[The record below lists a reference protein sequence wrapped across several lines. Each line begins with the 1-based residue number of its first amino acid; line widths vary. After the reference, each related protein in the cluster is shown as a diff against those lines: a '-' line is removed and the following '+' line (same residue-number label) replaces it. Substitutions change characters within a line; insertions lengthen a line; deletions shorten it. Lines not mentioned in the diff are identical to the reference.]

1 MNIQPHEYK
10 PIVMRYLNG
19 EATHEEEA
27 MIDAFIKQ
35 GEEQAALFNQWME
48 EWEANIFST
57 PAPAVDQAWQRLQ
70 NAIDHAE
77 DEETSPAHTAATPS
91 DGTLHIGRTVHMQWW
106 RKAVAAAAIIVI
118 IGCAAIWSFSGST
131 ATQTYLCSA
140 PAGSKTQVTLPD
152 GSKVWLNGGSSL
164 AYTNQFNNDNRRVEL
179 HGEAYFEVQK
189 QQGKP
194 FTVHTQGYDVTVKGT
209 KFNVSAY
216 DNDPISTTTLME
228 GKVELSDGKQ
238 NLSLAPGDAVQLD
251 KATGQLQRYATDGF
265 ADGWRSGR
273 LMYPDIT
280 LEQFGRV
287 LSRQYNVNVHLAN
300 RQCANMRISVMLQN
314 NETIDEVA
322 SALTRITGHNITRN
336 GDTLTIQ

>member
-70 NAIDHAE
+70 ETID
-77 DEETSPAHTAATPS
+77 SHT
-91 DGTLHIGRTVHMQWW
+91 GRTVHMQWW
-106 RKAVAAAAIIVI
+106 HKAVAAAAIIVI
-118 IGCAAIWSFSGST
+118 IGCAAIWSFLGST

-164 AYTNQFNNDNRRVEL
+164 AYTNQFNDDNRRVEL

-189 QQGKP
+189 HQGKP

-228 GKVELSDGKQ
+228 GKVELSDGKR

-300 RQCANMRISVMLQN
+300 SQCANMRISVMLQN

>member
-70 NAIDHAE
+70 ETID
-77 DEETSPAHTAATPS
+77 SHT
-91 DGTLHIGRTVHMQWW
+91 GRTVHMQWW
-106 RKAVAAAAIIVI
+106 HKAVAAAAIIVI

-189 QQGKP
+189 HQGKP

-287 LSRQYNVNVHLAN
+287 LSRQYNVNVHLADS
-300 RQCANMRISVMLQN
+300 QCANMRISVMLQN

-322 SALTRITGHNITRN
+322 SALTRITGHYITRN

>member
-35 GEEQAALFNQWME
+35 GEEQASLFNQWME
-48 EWEANIFST
+48 EWEASIFST

-70 NAIDHAE
+70 ETID
-77 DEETSPAHTAATPS
+77 SHT
-91 DGTLHIGRTVHMQWW
+91 GRTVHMQWW
-106 RKAVAAAAIIVI
+106 HKAVAAAAIIVI

-164 AYTNQFNNDNRRVEL
+164 AYTNQFNDDNRRVEL

-189 QQGKP
+189 HQGKP

-216 DNDPISTTTLME
+216 DDDPISTTTLME

-238 NLSLAPGDAVQLD
+238 NLSLAPGDAVQLN
-251 KATGQLQRYATDGF
+251 KATGQLQRHATDGF

-280 LEQFGRV
+280 LEQFVRV
-287 LSRQYNVNVHLAN
+287 LSRQYNVNVHLADSHS
-300 RQCANMRISVMLQN
+300 ANMRISVMLQN
-314 NETIDEVA
+314 NETIDEVV
-322 SALTRITGHNITRN
+322 SALTRITGHDITRN

>member
-10 PIVMRYLNG
+10 PIVMRYFNG

-35 GEEQAALFNQWME
+35 GEEQATLFNQWME

-57 PAPAVDQAWQRLQ
+57 PALAVDQAWQRLQ
-70 NAIDHAE
+70 EAID
-77 DEETSPAHTAATPS
+77 SHT
-91 DGTLHIGRTVHMQWW
+91 GRTVHMQWW
-106 RKAVAAAAIIVI
+106 HKAVAAAAIIVI

-189 QQGKP
+189 HQGKP

-228 GKVELSDGKQ
+228 GKVELSDGKR

-300 RQCANMRISVMLQN
+300 SQCANMRISVMLQN

>member
-10 PIVMRYLNG
+10 PIAMRYFNG

-35 GEEQAALFNQWME
+35 GEEQASLFNQWLE
-48 EWEANIFST
+48 EWEASIFST

-70 NAIDHAE
+70 ETIDHADE
-77 DEETSPAHTAATPS
+77 EETSPAHT
-91 DGTLHIGRTVHMQWW
+91 GRTVHMQWW
-106 RKAVAAAAIIVI
+106 HKAVAAAAIIVI

-164 AYTNQFNNDNRRVEL
+164 AYTNQFNDDNRRVEL

-189 QQGKP
+189 HQGKP

-216 DNDPISTTTLME
+216 DDDPISTTTLME

-238 NLSLAPGDAVQLD
+238 NLSLVPGDAVQLN
-251 KATGQLQRYATDGF
+251 KATGQLQRHATDGF

-287 LSRQYNVNVHLAN
+287 LSRQYNVNVHLADSHS
-300 RQCANMRISVMLQN
+300 ANMRISVMLQN
-314 NETIDEVA
+314 NETIDEVV
-322 SALTRITGHNITRN
+322 SALTRITGHDITRN

>member
-10 PIVMRYLNG
+10 PIAMRYFNG

-35 GEEQAALFNQWME
+35 GEEQASLFNQWME
-48 EWEANIFST
+48 EWEASIFST

-70 NAIDHAE
+70 ETIDHADE
-77 DEETSPAHTAATPS
+77 EETSPAHT
-91 DGTLHIGRTVHMQWW
+91 GRTVHMQWW
-106 RKAVAAAAIIVI
+106 HKAVAAAAIIVI
-118 IGCAAIWSFSGST
+118 IGCAAIWSLSGST

-164 AYTNQFNNDNRRVEL
+164 AYTNQFNDDNRRVEL

-189 QQGKP
+189 HQGKP

-216 DNDPISTTTLME
+216 DDDPISTTTLME

-238 NLSLAPGDAVQLD
+238 NLSLAPGDAVQLN
-251 KATGQLQRYATDGF
+251 KATGQLQRHATDGF

-280 LEQFGRV
+280 LEQFVRV
-287 LSRQYNVNVHLAN
+287 LSRQYNVNVHLADSHS
-300 RQCANMRISVMLQN
+300 ANMRISVMLQN
-314 NETIDEVA
+314 NETIDEVV
-322 SALTRITGHNITRN
+322 SALTRITGHDITRN

>member
-70 NAIDHAE
+70 ETID
-77 DEETSPAHTAATPS
+77 SHT
-91 DGTLHIGRTVHMQWW
+91 GRTVHMQWW
-106 RKAVAAAAIIVI
+106 HKAVAAAAIIVI

-189 QQGKP
+189 HQGKP

-280 LEQFGRV
+280 LEQFGHV

-300 RQCANMRISVMLQN
+300 SQCANMRISVMLQN

>member
-70 NAIDHAE
+70 ETID
-77 DEETSPAHTAATPS
+77 SHT
-91 DGTLHIGRTVHMQWW
+91 GRTVHMQWW
-106 RKAVAAAAIIVI
+106 HKAVAAAAIIVI
-118 IGCAAIWSFSGST
+118 IGCAAIWSFLGST

-164 AYTNQFNNDNRRVEL
+164 AYTNQFNDDNRRVEL

-189 QQGKP
+189 HQGKP

>member
-10 PIVMRYLNG
+10 PIAMRYFNG

-35 GEEQAALFNQWME
+35 GEEQASLFNQWME
-48 EWEANIFST
+48 EWEASIFST

-70 NAIDHAE
+70 ETIDHADE
-77 DEETSPAHTAATPS
+77 EETSPAHT
-91 DGTLHIGRTVHMQWW
+91 GRTVHMQWW
-106 RKAVAAAAIIVI
+106 HKAVAAAAIIVI
-118 IGCAAIWSFSGST
+118 IGCAAIWSLSGST

-140 PAGSKTQVTLPD
+140 PAGSKTQVSLPD

-189 QQGKP
+189 HQGKP

-216 DNDPISTTTLME
+216 DDDPISTTTLME

-251 KATGQLQRYATDGF
+251 KATGQLQRHATDGF

-280 LEQFGRV
+280 LDQFVRV
-287 LSRQYNVNVHLAN
+287 LSRQYNVNVHLADSHS
-300 RQCANMRISVMLQN
+300 ANMRISVMLQN
-314 NETIDEVA
+314 NETIDEVV
-322 SALTRITGHNITRN
+322 SALTRITGHDITRN

>member
-35 GEEQAALFNQWME
+35 GEEQATLFNQWME

-70 NAIDHAE
+70 ETID
-77 DEETSPAHTAATPS
+77 SHT
-91 DGTLHIGRTVHMQWW
+91 GRTVHMQWW
-106 RKAVAAAAIIVI
+106 HKAVAAAAIIVI

-189 QQGKP
+189 HQGKP

-300 RQCANMRISVMLQN
+300 SQCASMRISVMLQN

>member
-70 NAIDHAE
+70 ETID
-77 DEETSPAHTAATPS
+77 SHT
-91 DGTLHIGRTVHMQWW
+91 GRTVHMQWW
-106 RKAVAAAAIIVI
+106 HKAVAAAAIIVI
-118 IGCAAIWSFSGST
+118 IGCAAIWSFSRST

-189 QQGKP
+189 HQGKP

-228 GKVELSDGKQ
+228 GKIELSDGKR
-238 NLSLAPGDAVQLD
+238 NLSLAPGDAVQLN
-251 KATGQLQRYATDGF
+251 KATGQLQRHATDGF

-300 RQCANMRISVMLQN
+300 SQCANMRISVMLQN
-314 NETIDEVA
+314 NETIDEVV

>member
-10 PIVMRYLNG
+10 PIAMRYFNG

-35 GEEQAALFNQWME
+35 GEEQASLFNQWME
-48 EWEANIFST
+48 EWEASIFST

-70 NAIDHAE
+70 ETIDHADE
-77 DEETSPAHTAATPS
+77 EETSPAHT
-91 DGTLHIGRTVHMQWW
+91 GRTVHMQWW
-106 RKAVAAAAIIVI
+106 HKAVAAAAIIVI

-164 AYTNQFNNDNRRVEL
+164 AYTNQFNDDNRRVEL

-189 QQGKP
+189 HQGKP

-216 DNDPISTTTLME
+216 DDDPISTTTLME

-238 NLSLAPGDAVQLD
+238 NLSLAPGDAVQLN
-251 KATGQLQRYATDGF
+251 KATGQLQRHATDGL

-280 LEQFGRV
+280 LEQFVRV
-287 LSRQYNVNVHLAN
+287 LSRQYNVNVHLADSHS
-300 RQCANMRISVMLQN
+300 ANMRISVMLQN
-314 NETIDEVA
+314 NETIDEVV
-322 SALTRITGHNITRN
+322 SALTRITGHDITRN

>member
-35 GEEQAALFNQWME
+35 GEEQATLFNQWME
-48 EWEANIFST
+48 EWEASIFST

-70 NAIDHAE
+70 ETID
-77 DEETSPAHTAATPS
+77 SHT
-91 DGTLHIGRTVHMQWW
+91 GRTVHMQWW
-106 RKAVAAAAIIVI
+106 HKAVAAAAIIVI

-140 PAGSKTQVTLPD
+140 PAGSKIQVTLPD

-189 QQGKP
+189 HQGKP

-300 RQCANMRISVMLQN
+300 SQCANMRISVMLQN

>member
-70 NAIDHAE
+70 ETID
-77 DEETSPAHTAATPS
+77 SHT
-91 DGTLHIGRTVHMQWW
+91 GRTVHMQWW
-106 RKAVAAAAIIVI
+106 HKAVAAAAIIVI

-189 QQGKP
+189 HQGKP

-251 KATGQLQRYATDGF
+251 KATGKLQRYATDGF

-300 RQCANMRISVMLQN
+300 SQCANMRISVMLQN

-322 SALTRITGHNITRN
+322 SALTRITGHDITRN

>member
-48 EWEANIFST
+48 EWETNIFST

-70 NAIDHAE
+70 ETID
-77 DEETSPAHTAATPS
+77 SHT
-91 DGTLHIGRTVHMQWW
+91 GRTVHMQWW
-106 RKAVAAAAIIVI
+106 HKAVAAAAIIVI
-118 IGCAAIWSFSGST
+118 IGCAAIWSFSRST

-189 QQGKP
+189 HQGKP

-228 GKVELSDGKQ
+228 GKVELSDGKR

-300 RQCANMRISVMLQN
+300 SQCANMRISVMLQN

>member
-48 EWEANIFST
+48 EWETNIFST

-70 NAIDHAE
+70 ETID
-77 DEETSPAHTAATPS
+77 SHT
-91 DGTLHIGRTVHMQWW
+91 GRTVHMQWW
-106 RKAVAAAAIIVI
+106 HKAVAAAAIIVI
-118 IGCAAIWSFSGST
+118 IGCAAIWSFSRST

-189 QQGKP
+189 HQGKP

-287 LSRQYNVNVHLAN
+287 LSRQYNVNVHLADS
-300 RQCANMRISVMLQN
+300 QCANMRISVMLQN

>member
-70 NAIDHAE
+70 ETID
-77 DEETSPAHTAATPS
+77 SHT
-91 DGTLHIGRTVHMQWW
+91 GRTVHMQWW
-106 RKAVAAAAIIVI
+106 HKAVAAAAIIVI

-164 AYTNQFNNDNRRVEL
+164 AYTNQFNDDNRRVEL

-189 QQGKP
+189 HQGKP

-216 DNDPISTTTLME
+216 DDDPISTTTLME

-251 KATGQLQRYATDGF
+251 KATGQLQRHATDGF

-280 LEQFGRV
+280 LEQFVRV
-287 LSRQYNVNVHLAN
+287 LSRQYNVNVHLADSHS
-300 RQCANMRISVMLQN
+300 ANMRISVMLQN
-314 NETIDEVA
+314 NETIDEVV
-322 SALTRITGHNITRN
+322 SALTRITGHDITRN

>member
-1 MNIQPHEYK
+1 
-10 PIVMRYLNG
+10 MRYFNG

-35 GEEQAALFNQWME
+35 GEEQASLFNQWME
-48 EWEANIFST
+48 EWEASIFST

-70 NAIDHAE
+70 ETID
-77 DEETSPAHTAATPS
+77 SHT
-91 DGTLHIGRTVHMQWW
+91 GRTVHMQWW
-106 RKAVAAAAIIVI
+106 HKAVAAAAIIVI

-164 AYTNQFNNDNRRVEL
+164 AYTNQFNDDNRRVEL

-189 QQGKP
+189 HQGKP

-300 RQCANMRISVMLQN
+300 SQCANMRISVMLQN

>member
-35 GEEQAALFNQWME
+35 GEEQATLFNQWME
-48 EWEANIFST
+48 EWEASIFST

-70 NAIDHAE
+70 ETID
-77 DEETSPAHTAATPS
+77 SHT
-91 DGTLHIGRTVHMQWW
+91 GRTVHMQWW
-106 RKAVAAAAIIVI
+106 HKAVAAAAIIVI

-189 QQGKP
+189 HQGKP

-251 KATGQLQRYATDGF
+251 KATGKLQRYATDGF

-300 RQCANMRISVMLQN
+300 SQCANMRISVMLQN

>member
-10 PIVMRYLNG
+10 PIAMRYFNG

-35 GEEQAALFNQWME
+35 GEEQASLFNQWME
-48 EWEANIFST
+48 EWEASIFST

-70 NAIDHAE
+70 ETID
-77 DEETSPAHTAATPS
+77 SHT
-91 DGTLHIGRTVHMQWW
+91 GRTAHMQWW
-106 RKAVAAAAIIVI
+106 HKAVAAAAIIVI

-189 QQGKP
+189 HQGKP

-251 KATGQLQRYATDGF
+251 KATGKLQRYATDGF

-300 RQCANMRISVMLQN
+300 SHSANMRISVMLQN
-314 NETIDEVA
+314 NETIDEVV

>member
-70 NAIDHAE
+70 KTID
-77 DEETSPAHTAATPS
+77 SHT
-91 DGTLHIGRTVHMQWW
+91 GRTVHMQWW
-106 RKAVAAAAIIVI
+106 HKAVAAAAIIVI

-164 AYTNQFNNDNRRVEL
+164 AYTNQFNDDNRRVEL

-189 QQGKP
+189 HQGKP

-300 RQCANMRISVMLQN
+300 SQCANMRISVMLQN

>member
-35 GEEQAALFNQWME
+35 GEEQASLFNQWME
-48 EWEANIFST
+48 EWEASIFST

-70 NAIDHAE
+70 ETIDHADE
-77 DEETSPAHTAATPS
+77 EETSPAHT
-91 DGTLHIGRTVHMQWW
+91 GRTVHMQWW
-106 RKAVAAAAIIVI
+106 HKAVAAAAIIVI
-118 IGCAAIWSFSGST
+118 IGCAAIWSLSGST

-164 AYTNQFNNDNRRVEL
+164 AYTNQFNDDNRRVEL

-189 QQGKP
+189 HQGKP

-216 DNDPISTTTLME
+216 DDDPISTTTLME

-238 NLSLAPGDAVQLD
+238 NLSLAPGDAVQLN
-251 KATGQLQRYATDGF
+251 KATGQLQRHATDGF

-280 LEQFGRV
+280 LEQFVRV
-287 LSRQYNVNVHLAN
+287 LSRQYNVNVHLADSHS
-300 RQCANMRISVMLQN
+300 ANMRISVMLQN
-314 NETIDEVA
+314 NETIDEVVT
-322 SALTRITGHNITRN
+322 ALTRITGHDITRN

>member
-19 EATHEEEA
+19 EATHEEEV

-70 NAIDHAE
+70 ETID
-77 DEETSPAHTAATPS
+77 SHT
-91 DGTLHIGRTVHMQWW
+91 GRTVHMQWW
-106 RKAVAAAAIIVI
+106 HKAVAAAAIIVI

-189 QQGKP
+189 RQGKP

-251 KATGQLQRYATDGF
+251 KATGQLLRYRWLCRWLALGPTN
-265 ADGWRSGR
+265 
-273 LMYPDIT
+273 
-280 LEQFGRV
+280 V
-287 LSRQYNVNVHLAN
+287 SRH
-300 RQCANMRISVMLQN
+300 
-314 NETIDEVA
+314 
-322 SALTRITGHNITRN
+322 HP
-336 GDTLTIQ
+336 

>member
-10 PIVMRYLNG
+10 PIAMRYFNG

-35 GEEQAALFNQWME
+35 GEEQASLFNQWME

-70 NAIDHAE
+70 ETIDHADE
-77 DEETSPAHTAATPS
+77 EETSPAHT
-91 DGTLHIGRTVHMQWW
+91 GRTVHMQWW
-106 RKAVAAAAIIVI
+106 HKAVAAAAIIVI

-164 AYTNQFNNDNRRVEL
+164 AYTNQFNDDNRRVEL

-189 QQGKP
+189 HQGKP

-216 DNDPISTTTLME
+216 DDDPISTTTLME

-238 NLSLAPGDAVQLD
+238 NLSLAPGDAVQLN
-251 KATGQLQRYATDGF
+251 KATGQLQRHATDGF

-280 LEQFGRV
+280 LEQFVRV
-287 LSRQYNVNVHLAN
+287 LSRQYNVNVHLADSHS
-300 RQCANMRISVMLQN
+300 ANMRISVMLQN
-314 NETIDEVA
+314 NETIDEVV
-322 SALTRITGHNITRN
+322 SALTRITGHDITRN

>member
-10 PIVMRYLNG
+10 PIAMRYFNG

-35 GEEQAALFNQWME
+35 GEEQASLFNQWME
-48 EWEANIFST
+48 EWEASIFST

-70 NAIDHAE
+70 ETIDHADE
-77 DEETSPAHTAATPS
+77 EETSPAHT
-91 DGTLHIGRTVHMQWW
+91 GRTVHMQWW
-106 RKAVAAAAIIVI
+106 HKAVAAAAIIVI

-131 ATQTYLCSA
+131 AKQTYLCSA

-164 AYTNQFNNDNRRVEL
+164 AYTNQFNDDNRRVEL

-189 QQGKP
+189 HQGKP

-216 DNDPISTTTLME
+216 DDDPISTTTLME

-238 NLSLAPGDAVQLD
+238 NLSLVPGDAVQLD
-251 KATGQLQRYATDGF
+251 KATGQLQRHATDGF

-280 LEQFGRV
+280 LEQFVRV
-287 LSRQYNVNVHLAN
+287 LSRQYNVNVHLADSHS
-300 RQCANMRISVMLQN
+300 ANMRISVMLQN
-314 NETIDEVA
+314 NETIDEVV
-322 SALTRITGHNITRN
+322 SALTRITGHDITRN

>member
-10 PIVMRYLNG
+10 PIAMRYFNG

-35 GEEQAALFNQWME
+35 GEEQASLFNQWME
-48 EWEANIFST
+48 EWEASIFST

-70 NAIDHAE
+70 ETID
-77 DEETSPAHTAATPS
+77 SHT
-91 DGTLHIGRTVHMQWW
+91 GRTVHMQWW
-106 RKAVAAAAIIVI
+106 HKAVAAAAIIVI

-164 AYTNQFNNDNRRVEL
+164 AYTNQFNDDNRRVEL

-189 QQGKP
+189 HQGKP

-238 NLSLAPGDAVQLD
+238 NLSLVPGDAVQLD
-251 KATGQLQRYATDGF
+251 KATGQLQRHATDGF

-300 RQCANMRISVMLQN
+300 SHSANMRISVMLQN
-314 NETIDEVA
+314 NETIDEVV
-322 SALTRITGHNITRN
+322 SALTRITGHDITRN

>member
-70 NAIDHAE
+70 ETID
-77 DEETSPAHTAATPS
+77 SHT
-91 DGTLHIGRTVHMQWW
+91 GRTVHMQWW
-106 RKAVAAAAIIVI
+106 HKAVAAAAIIVI

-189 QQGKP
+189 HQGKP

-216 DNDPISTTTLME
+216 DNDPITTTTLME

-251 KATGQLQRYATDGF
+251 KATGKLQRYATDGF

-300 RQCANMRISVMLQN
+300 SHSANMRISVMLQN
-314 NETIDEVA
+314 NETIDEVV
-322 SALTRITGHNITRN
+322 SALTRITGHDITRN

>member
-48 EWEANIFST
+48 EWEASIFST

-70 NAIDHAE
+70 ETID
-77 DEETSPAHTAATPS
+77 SHT
-91 DGTLHIGRTVHMQWW
+91 GRTVHMQWW
-106 RKAVAAAAIIVI
+106 HKAVAAAAIIVI

-164 AYTNQFNNDNRRVEL
+164 AYTNQFNDDNRRVEL

-189 QQGKP
+189 HQGKP

-216 DNDPISTTTLME
+216 DDDPISTTTLME

-238 NLSLAPGDAVQLD
+238 NLSLVPGDAVQLN
-251 KATGQLQRYATDGF
+251 KATGQLQRHATDGF

-300 RQCANMRISVMLQN
+300 SQCANMRISVMLQN
-314 NETIDEVA
+314 NETIDEVV

>member
-48 EWEANIFST
+48 EWETNIFST

-70 NAIDHAE
+70 ETID
-77 DEETSPAHTAATPS
+77 SHT
-91 DGTLHIGRTVHMQWW
+91 GRTVHMQWW
-106 RKAVAAAAIIVI
+106 HKAVAAAAIIVI
-118 IGCAAIWSFSGST
+118 IGCAAIWSFLGST

-164 AYTNQFNNDNRRVEL
+164 AYTNQFNDDNRRVEL

-189 QQGKP
+189 HQGKP

>member
-10 PIVMRYLNG
+10 PIAMRYFNG

-35 GEEQAALFNQWME
+35 GEEQASLFNQWME
-48 EWEANIFST
+48 EWEASIFST

-70 NAIDHAE
+70 EAIDHADE
-77 DEETSPAHTAATPS
+77 EETSPAHT
-91 DGTLHIGRTVHMQWW
+91 GRTVHMQWW
-106 RKAVAAAAIIVI
+106 HKAVAAAAIIVI
-118 IGCAAIWSFSGST
+118 IGCAAIWSLSGST

-164 AYTNQFNNDNRRVEL
+164 AYTNQFNDDNRRVEL

-189 QQGKP
+189 HQGKP

-216 DNDPISTTTLME
+216 DDDPTSTTTLME

-238 NLSLAPGDAVQLD
+238 NLSLAPGDAVQLN
-251 KATGQLQRYATDGF
+251 KATGQLQRHATDGF

-287 LSRQYNVNVHLAN
+287 LSRQYNVNVHLADSHS
-300 RQCANMRISVMLQN
+300 ANMRISVMLQN
-314 NETIDEVA
+314 NETIDEVV
-322 SALTRITGHNITRN
+322 SALTRITGHDITRN

>member
-70 NAIDHAE
+70 ETID
-77 DEETSPAHTAATPS
+77 SHT
-91 DGTLHIGRTVHMQWW
+91 GRTVHMQWW
-106 RKAVAAAAIIVI
+106 HKAVAAAAIIVI
-118 IGCAAIWSFSGST
+118 IGCAAIWSFSRST

-189 QQGKP
+189 HQGKP

-300 RQCANMRISVMLQN
+300 SQCANMRISVMLQN

>member
-57 PAPAVDQAWQRLQ
+57 QAPAVDQAWQRLQ

-77 DEETSPAHTAATPS
+77 AEETSPAHTAATPS
-91 DGTLHIGRTVHMQWW
+91 DSTPHIGRTVHMQWW
-106 RKAVAAAAIIVI
+106 HKAVAVAAIIVI

-189 QQGKP
+189 HQGKP

-287 LSRQYNVNVHLAN
+287 LNRQYNVNVHLAN

>member
-10 PIVMRYLNG
+10 PIAMRYFNG

-35 GEEQAALFNQWME
+35 GEEQASLFNQWME
-48 EWEANIFST
+48 EWEASIFST

-70 NAIDHAE
+70 EAIDHAD
-77 DEETSPAHTAATPS
+77 DEETSPAHT
-91 DGTLHIGRTVHMQWW
+91 GRTVHMQWW
-106 RKAVAAAAIIVI
+106 HKAVAAAAIIVI
-118 IGCAAIWSFSGST
+118 IGCAAIWSLSGST
-131 ATQTYLCSA
+131 AKQTYLCSA

-164 AYTNQFNNDNRRVEL
+164 AYTNQFNDDNRRVEL

-189 QQGKP
+189 HQGKP

-216 DNDPISTTTLME
+216 DDDPISTTTLME

-251 KATGQLQRYATDGF
+251 KATGQLQRHATDGF

-280 LEQFGRV
+280 LEQFVRV
-287 LSRQYNVNVHLAN
+287 LSRQYNVNVHLADSHS
-300 RQCANMRISVMLQN
+300 ANMRISVMLQN
-314 NETIDEVA
+314 NETIDEVV
-322 SALTRITGHNITRN
+322 SALTRITGHDITRN

>member
-35 GEEQAALFNQWME
+35 GEEQASLFNQWME
-48 EWEANIFST
+48 EWEASIFST

-70 NAIDHAE
+70 ETLDHADE
-77 DEETSPAHTAATPS
+77 EETSPAHT
-91 DGTLHIGRTVHMQWW
+91 GRTVHMQWW
-106 RKAVAAAAIIVI
+106 HKAVAAAAIIVI
-118 IGCAAIWSFSGST
+118 IGCAAIWSLSGST

-164 AYTNQFNNDNRRVEL
+164 AYTNQFNDDNRRVEL

-189 QQGKP
+189 HQGKP

-216 DNDPISTTTLME
+216 DDDPISTTTLME

-238 NLSLAPGDAVQLD
+238 NLSLAPGDAVQLN
-251 KATGQLQRYATDGF
+251 KATGQLQRHATDGF

-280 LEQFGRV
+280 LEQFVRV
-287 LSRQYNVNVHLAN
+287 LSRQYNVNVHLADSHS
-300 RQCANMRISVMLQN
+300 ANMRISVMLQN
-314 NETIDEVA
+314 NETIDEVVT
-322 SALTRITGHNITRN
+322 ALTRITGHDITRN

>member
-10 PIVMRYLNG
+10 PIAMRYFNG

-35 GEEQAALFNQWME
+35 GEEQASLFNQWME
-48 EWEANIFST
+48 EWEASIFST

-70 NAIDHAE
+70 EAIDHADE
-77 DEETSPAHTAATPS
+77 EETSPAHT
-91 DGTLHIGRTVHMQWW
+91 GRTVHMQWW
-106 RKAVAAAAIIVI
+106 HKAVAAAAIIVI
-118 IGCAAIWSFSGST
+118 IGCATIWSFSGST

-164 AYTNQFNNDNRRVEL
+164 AYTNQFNDDNRRVEL

-189 QQGKP
+189 HQGKP

-216 DNDPISTTTLME
+216 DDDPISTTTLME

-238 NLSLAPGDAVQLD
+238 NLSLAPGDAVQLN
-251 KATGQLQRYATDGF
+251 KATGQLQRHATDGF

-280 LEQFGRV
+280 LEQFVRV
-287 LSRQYNVNVHLAN
+287 LSRQYNVNVHLADSHS
-300 RQCANMRISVMLQN
+300 ANMRISVMLQN
-314 NETIDEVA
+314 NETIDEVV
-322 SALTRITGHNITRN
+322 SALTRITGHDITRN

>member
-70 NAIDHAE
+70 ETID
-77 DEETSPAHTAATPS
+77 SHT
-91 DGTLHIGRTVHMQWW
+91 GRTVHMQWW
-106 RKAVAAAAIIVI
+106 HKAVAAAAIIVI
-118 IGCAAIWSFSGST
+118 IGCAAIWSFLGST

-164 AYTNQFNNDNRRVEL
+164 AYTNQFNDDNRRVEL

-189 QQGKP
+189 HQGKP

-300 RQCANMRISVMLQN
+300 SQCANMRISVMLQN

>member
-10 PIVMRYLNG
+10 PIAMRYFNG

-35 GEEQAALFNQWME
+35 GEEQASLFNQWME
-48 EWEANIFST
+48 EWEASIFST

-70 NAIDHAE
+70 ETIDHADE
-77 DEETSPAHTAATPS
+77 EETSPAHT
-91 DGTLHIGRTVHMQWW
+91 GRTVHMQWW
-106 RKAVAAAAIIVI
+106 HKAVAAAAIIVI
-118 IGCAAIWSFSGST
+118 IGCAAIWSLSGST

-189 QQGKP
+189 HQGKP

-216 DNDPISTTTLME
+216 DDDPISTTTLME

-251 KATGQLQRYATDGF
+251 KATGQLQRHATDGF

-280 LEQFGRV
+280 LDQFVRV
-287 LSRQYNVNVHLAN
+287 LSRQYNVNVHLADSHS
-300 RQCANMRISVMLQN
+300 ANMRISVMLQN
-314 NETIDEVA
+314 NETIDEVV
-322 SALTRITGHNITRN
+322 SALTRITGHDITRN

>member
-35 GEEQAALFNQWME
+35 GEEQASLFNQWME
-48 EWEANIFST
+48 EWEASIFST

-70 NAIDHAE
+70 ETID
-77 DEETSPAHTAATPS
+77 SHT
-91 DGTLHIGRTVHMQWW
+91 GRTVHMQWW
-106 RKAVAAAAIIVI
+106 HKAVAAAAIIVI

-152 GSKVWLNGGSSL
+152 GSKVWLNGGLSL
-164 AYTNQFNNDNRRVEL
+164 AYTNQFNDDNRRVEL

-189 QQGKP
+189 HQGKP

-216 DNDPISTTTLME
+216 DDDPISTTTLME

-238 NLSLAPGDAVQLD
+238 NLSLAPGDAVQLN
-251 KATGQLQRYATDGF
+251 KATGQLQRHATDGF

-280 LEQFGRV
+280 LEQFVRV
-287 LSRQYNVNVHLAN
+287 LSRQYNVNVHLADSHS
-300 RQCANMRISVMLQN
+300 ANMRISVMLQN
-314 NETIDEVA
+314 NETIDEVV
-322 SALTRITGHNITRN
+322 SALTRITGHDITRN

>member
-70 NAIDHAE
+70 ETID
-77 DEETSPAHTAATPS
+77 SHT
-91 DGTLHIGRTVHMQWW
+91 GRTVHMQWW
-106 RKAVAAAAIIVI
+106 HKAVAAAAIIVI
-118 IGCAAIWSFSGST
+118 IGCAAIWSFLGST

-164 AYTNQFNNDNRRVEL
+164 AYTNQFNDDNRRVEL

-189 QQGKP
+189 HQGKP

-216 DNDPISTTTLME
+216 DNDSISTTTLME

>member
-1 MNIQPHEYK
+1 
-10 PIVMRYLNG
+10 MRYLNG

-70 NAIDHAE
+70 ETID
-77 DEETSPAHTAATPS
+77 SHT
-91 DGTLHIGRTVHMQWW
+91 GRTVHMQWW
-106 RKAVAAAAIIVI
+106 HKAVAAAAIIVI

-189 QQGKP
+189 HQGKP

-287 LSRQYNVNVHLAN
+287 LNRQYNVNVHLAN
-300 RQCANMRISVMLQN
+300 SQCANMRISVMLQN